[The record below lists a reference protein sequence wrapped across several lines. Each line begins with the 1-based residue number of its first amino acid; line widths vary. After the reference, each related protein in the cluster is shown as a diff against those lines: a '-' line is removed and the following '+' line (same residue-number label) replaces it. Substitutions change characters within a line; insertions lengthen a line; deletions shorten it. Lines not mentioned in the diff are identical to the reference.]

1 MVGFTWY
8 SLTDQVDWNTAL
20 RENNDRLTPVG
31 LCDLDRKIRP
41 VGAAYKQFIADWSQV
56 LPAQDVCPQVLI
68 VMLQISNEARARQQ
82 KQEARTATVVRRA
95 LESARLVLVGRDEQ
109 KLTKAAAAV
118 AAAPAPA
125 PGVWAAACDVGNEA
139 VVEATVAEALKR
151 FSRPDVVVN
160 NAGLIEFK
168 PLKELTGT
176 V

>member
-1 MVGFTWY
+1 M
-8 SLTDQVDWNTAL
+8 
-20 RENNDRLTPVG
+20 
-31 LCDLDRKIRP
+31 
-41 VGAAYKQFIADWSQV
+41 
-56 LPAQDVCPQVLI
+56 
-68 VMLQISNEARARQQ
+68 
-82 KQEARTATVVRRA
+82 
-95 LESARLVLVGRDEQ
+95 GRDEQ

>member
-41 VGAAYKQFIADWSQV
+41 VGAAYKQFITDWSQV
-56 LPAQDVCPQVLI
+56 LPAQNVCLQVPIVIPQE
-68 VMLQISNEARARQQ
+68 SNEAWARQQ
-82 KQEARTATVVRRA
+82 NQEARTATVVRRA

-118 AAAPAPA
+118 AAAP
-125 PGVWAAACDVGNEA
+125 GVWAAACDMGNEA
-139 VVEATVAEALKR
+139 VVATTVAEALKR
-151 FSRPDVVVN
+151 FIRPDVVVN
-160 NAGLIEFK
+160 NVGLIEFK
-168 PLKELTGT
+168 PLEELTGT